1 MLWVLSTTRNSMIRK
16 LSFRKK
22 ALGYSVLSLCAFI
35 ALVWLIWKAPEIQ
48 VQKIQDSVE
57 RARAETYA
65 RDVYIKAVGGLAVI
79 ATAIASWRNL
89 ENTKKGVLVAEEK
102 QVTER
107 FAKAV
112 EMLADSD
119 RYIRLGGI
127 YALERIAKDSDKDYW
142 QVMEILS
149 AFIRSKSARS
159 QPTIGET
166 ESDVEPYTTATF
178 KQIENWRIEDLND
191 KYNEEQRRSE
201 YNDQYWYEDELV
213 GEINPSYKKTMS
225 EDVQAA
231 ITAIGRRKIWNEEPD
246 YVINLRNLELTGICI
261 SGNYNNVDFS
271 DSHFICTT
279 FRGRSSNRSSFD
291 GTNFSN
297 AYFMRTET
305 TDCSMQNAVF
315 RAATIG
321 FSKFQDSNFTG
332 ADFTDSLMD
341 AIEISDCELIG
352 SNFSNVEIGQGMRK
366 SVEKGRGKMVQE
378 PVWLI
383 ESNEVIRSD
392 FRSVRLNGSVLSR
405 LSFKDVNFQSADF
418 IKVKTKGMGGSEIS
432 TTFEDC
438 CFIQASFKDAEL
450 YSLLFKNSNLSH
462 VSLAGATLGD
472 ADFEKSNGL
481 TTKQVLEAH
490 ISKYYKPKFCE
501 TLTQSLRDEGSIEI

>member
-1 MLWVLSTTRNSMIRK
+1 MLKK
-16 LSFRKK
+16 LSFRRK
-22 ALGYSVLSLCAFI
+22 ATGYSVLLLCAFI

-48 VQKIQDSVE
+48 MQKIQDSVE

-79 ATAIASWRNL
+79 ATAVASWRNL

-112 EMLADSD
+112 EMLSDSD

-149 AFIRSKSARS
+149 AFIRSKSVRN
-159 QPTIGET
+159 QPIIGET
-166 ESDVEPYTTATF
+166 ELEVEPYTTATLR
-178 KQIENWRIEDLND
+178 QIEERRIDDLND
-191 KYNEEQRRSE
+191 EYDEERRRSE
-201 YNDQYWYEDELV
+201 HENEYWWEDMLS
-213 GEINPSYKKTMS
+213 GEINPHYKKTMS

-231 ITAIGRRKIWNEEPD
+231 ITAIGRRKIWKENPD

-271 DSHFICTT
+271 GSHFICTT
-279 FRGRSSNRSSFD
+279 FRGDSSNPSSFD
-291 GTNFSN
+291 RTNFSN
-297 AYFMRTET
+297 AYFMRAKT

-315 RAATIG
+315 RDATIG
-321 FSKFQDSNFTG
+321 FSKFQNSNFTG
-332 ADFTDSLMD
+332 SDFTDCLMD
-341 AIEISDCELIG
+341 AIEISDCEFVE
-352 SNFSNVEIGQGMRK
+352 SNFSNVEIGQGIRK
-366 SVEKGRGKMVQE
+366 LVEKGRGKMVQE
-378 PVWLI
+378 PVWLSG
-383 ESNEVIRSD
+383 SNEVIRSN
-392 FRSVRLNGSVLSR
+392 FRSVRLNGSLLSR
-405 LSFKDVNFQSADF
+405 MSFKDVNFQSADF
-418 IKVKTKGMGGSEIS
+418 IEVKTNGTRGGEIS

-450 YSLLFKNSNLSH
+450 YRSLFKNSNLSH

-472 ADFEKSNGL
+472 ADFEKSDGL
-481 TTKQVLEAH
+481 TAKQVLEAH
-490 ISKYYKPKFCE
+490 ISKHFKPKFCE
-501 TLTQSLRDEGSIEI
+501 TLTQSLKNEGAVEI